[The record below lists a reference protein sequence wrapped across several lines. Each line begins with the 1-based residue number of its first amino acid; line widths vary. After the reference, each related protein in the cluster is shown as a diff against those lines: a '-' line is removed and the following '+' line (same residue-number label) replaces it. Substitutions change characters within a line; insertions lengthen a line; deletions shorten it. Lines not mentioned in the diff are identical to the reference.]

1 MTELPSFVSTLTAAG
16 ILVNY
21 ATAYHALVQRG
32 GLRLGEVALVL
43 GAAGGIGLA
52 CIDIA
57 RACGATVFAACGSRA
72 KAEVAERHG
81 AKTAFVYGEEPIKPE
96 LMRLTEGQ
104 GVDVVV
110 DPVGGAYTEQAFRC
124 LKPGGRLLVIGF
136 ASGEIARIPLNLTLL
151 KSCSIVGVSLGA
163 LVLHDAAALQEN
175 LAAVFR
181 LYSEG
186 LLRPELV
193 EIDGFKDYAEGFAA
207 LHRRER
213 VGKIVMRIG
222 NGAAG

>member
-1 MTELPSFVSTLTAAG
+1 MTELPPFVSTLMAAG
-16 ILVNY
+16 MLVNY

-52 CIDIA
+52 CIDTA
-57 RACGATVFAACGSRA
+57 RACGATVLAACGSAA
-72 KAEVAERHG
+72 KVEVAERHG
-81 AKTAFVYGEEPIKPE
+81 AKAAFIYGVQPVKAEV
-96 LMRLTEGQ
+96 MRLTEGR

-124 LKPGGRLLVIGF
+124 LNPGGRLLVIGF
-136 ASGEIARIPLNLTLL
+136 ASGEIARIPVNLTLL

-163 LVLHDAAALQEN
+163 LALHDSAGLQET
-175 LAAVFR
+175 LAAVFQ

-186 LLRPELV
+186 LLSPELV
-193 EIDGFKDYAEGFAA
+193 EIDGFKDYAEGFAT

-222 NGAAG
+222 NGKAG